1 MKILSNSTVWDK
13 FQLSVS
19 DRQIYGNDFE
29 SQVIVRE
36 ILKSMANVP
45 FDAITQK
52 EGGKNS
58 YSSICRKN
66 FVKIDDFICMVDI
79 HDIWGERGRVVS
91 PIPPYLGPKLGD
103 ASPEVEKYSLAREH
117 PKFWVSSPSYPPAGK
132 IFFSPPSGKTLFVP
146 LLLPL

>member
-36 ILKSMANVP
+36 ILKSMADVP

-52 EGGKNS
+52 EGGKNLS
-58 YSSICRKN
+58 L
-66 FVKIDDFICMVDI
+66 I
-79 HDIWGERGRVVS
+79 HI
-91 PIPPYLGPKLGD
+91 
-103 ASPEVEKYSLAREH
+103 
-117 PKFWVSSPSYPPAGK
+117 
-132 IFFSPPSGKTLFVP
+132 
-146 LLLPL
+146 